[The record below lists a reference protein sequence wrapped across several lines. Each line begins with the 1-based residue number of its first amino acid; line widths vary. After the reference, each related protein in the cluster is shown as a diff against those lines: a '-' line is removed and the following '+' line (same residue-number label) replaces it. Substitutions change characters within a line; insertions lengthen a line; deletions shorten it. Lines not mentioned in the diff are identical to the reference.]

1 MCKIKLLISILII
14 AFICTGKISLSN
26 SISANNTNIP
36 QEEKIYTKV
45 DKMPEY
51 KGGDKELIK
60 FIINNVTY
68 PEDSKSKN
76 IQGKVFISFIVNTDG
91 SLSDYNV
98 EKSVN
103 KELDD
108 EALRVVKLMPVWI
121 PGNEKGKPVKVKMQL
136 PIEFR
141 LN

>member
-14 AFICTGKISLSN
+14 AFICTGKISYSN
-26 SISANNTNIP
+26 SISVNLTNIP